1 MWTEAQLIEDLRN
14 LGLSEGADVLVHA
27 SLRAIGPIDGG
38 AETLAKAF
46 QQVLGPTGTLM
57 VPAFTPNL
65 GDPAEWRSPPETP
78 EELERLRSAAPVFD
92 AETTPIDTPSI
103 GIFAEIVRRLPDSQR
118 SHHPV
123 VSFAATGANAVFL
136 TQNAPFH
143 YPLGTE
149 SPLARLHQLNG
160 WILLIGVGQEVNSS
174 LHLAEIW
181 ADVPYIHR
189 SATVK
194 TGPDRWSAMQGS
206 PECSEGFGKIESL
219 LRQARLMRR
228 GYIGN
233 APSQLMRQREV
244 VSMAVALLKGAGDT
258 LLCND
263 LNCPWCRVAR
273 KYTAETTHIE
283 GQSV

>member
-1 MWTEAQLIEDLRN
+1 MWKMEQLIADLQD
-14 LGLSEGADVLVHA
+14 LGLSEGAAVLVHA
-27 SLRAIGPIDGG
+27 SMRAVGPVEGG
-38 AETLAKAF
+38 AETLVKAF
-46 QQVLGPTGTLM
+46 QQVLGPEGTLL
-57 VPAFTPNL
+57 VPAFTPDH
-65 GDPAEWRSPPETP
+65 GDPAEWRTPPETP
-78 EELERLRSAAPVFD
+78 EALERLRAETPVFD
-92 AETTPIDTPSI
+92 LRTTPADAASI
-103 GIFAEIVRRLPDSQR
+103 GVFPEIVRRFPEAQR
-118 SHHPV
+118 SYHPV
-123 VSFAATGANAVFL
+123 VSFAALGASAAFL

-143 YPLGTE
+143 YPLGSE

-160 WILLIGVGQEVNSS
+160 WVLLIGVGHEVNSS
-174 LHLAEIW
+174 LHLAEVW

-189 SATVK
+189 TSTIR
-194 TGPDRWSAMQGS
+194 TGQNRWSEMQGS
-206 PECSEGFGKIESL
+206 PECSDGFGKIEPL
-219 LRQARLMRR
+219 LRQARLLRR

-244 VSMAVALLKGAGDT
+244 ISMAVAMLKGAGDS